1 MLESRGPPRYS
12 APRMRRVAEW
22 GTTAALVFLVYL
34 LFSAFTGRWGVW
46 APDELLAGVVIS
58 LLIGLATGRLVWARG
73 GWRLL
78 QPQRWILFV
87 VYLVGPFAYAMAKA
101 NLDVAWRVITG
112 RINPGIVRFNPA
124 LRTDFGRTFLA
135 NSITLTPGT
144 LTLDVD
150 EGTGDF
156 FVHWINVTNP
166 SPTADEVCGPFP
178 AWARRVAE

>member
-1 MLESRGPPRYS
+1 
-12 APRMRRVAEW
+12 MRRLAER
-22 GTTAALVFLVYL
+22 TTTGVLVFAVYL
-34 LFSAFTGRWGVW
+34 LFSAFSGRWAVW
-46 APDELLAGVVIS
+46 APDELLAGALIA
-58 LLIGLATGRLVWARG
+58 LLVGWFTGPLVWERG

-78 QPQRWILFV
+78 QPQRWVLFLL
-87 VYLVGPFAYAMAKA
+87 YLVGPFLYAMARA

-112 RINPGIVRFNPA
+112 RINPGIVRFNPG

-150 EGTGDF
+150 DGSGDF
-156 FVHWINVTNP
+156 FVHWINVTDP
-166 SPTADEVCGPFP
+166 SPSADKVCGPFP

>member
-1 MLESRGPPRYS
+1 
-12 APRMRRVAEW
+12 MRRVVEW
-22 GTTAALVFLVYL
+22 AATAVLAFIAYLVLA
-34 LFSAFTGRWGVW
+34 SFTGGWGLW
-46 APDELLAGVVIS
+46 APEELLVGAVIA
-58 LLIGLATGRLVWARG
+58 LLVGLATGALVWKRG

-78 QPQRWILFV
+78 QPQRWVLFLL
-87 VYLVGPFAYAMAKA
+87 YLVGPFLYAMARA

-112 RINPGIVRFNPA
+112 RINPGIVRFNPG

-150 EGTGDF
+150 DATGDF
-156 FVHWINVTNP
+156 FVHWINVTDP
-166 SPTADEVCGPFP
+166 SPSADKVCGPFP